1 MSSNRRPEAAAPA
14 ACIGGLVP
22 FSTVDWPG
30 QLAAVVFVAG
40 CPWRCHYCHN
50 PALQARAGDLV
61 WEDVCALLERRRG
74 LLDGVV
80 FSGGEPLSDATLPR
94 MVAEA
99 RALGFKVGLHTAGI
113 YPRQL
118 QAMLGHLDWVG
129 LDIKTVPAGYAAL
142 TGRRH
147 SAAPVWT
154 SLELLLSWGGSF
166 ECRTTWS
173 PAWLDEAA
181 LLDLAQTLADRGVQ
195 NYAVQG
201 YRKAAGPPADIL
213 GESAQKRL
221 HGLFQNFSWR

>member
-1 MSSNRRPEAAAPA
+1 MPELPAPVP
-14 ACIGGLVP
+14 CIGGLVP

-50 PALQARAGDLV
+50 PALQERRH
-61 WEDVCALLERRRG
+61 LLEWEQVYGLLSRRKG

-80 FSGGEPLSDATLPR
+80 FSGGEPCSDAALPR
-94 MVAEA
+94 MVDTV

-118 QAMLGHLDWVG
+118 QALLDRLDWVG
-129 LDIKTVPAGYAAL
+129 LDIKALPAGYAAM
-142 TGRRH
+142 TGRRY
-147 SAAPVWT
+147 SSAPVWT
-154 SLELLLSWGGSF
+154 SLELLLNWGGNF

-173 PAWLDEAA
+173 PDWLEESE
-181 LLDLAQTLADRGVQ
+181 LLDLAQELARRGVQ

-201 YRKAAGPPADIL
+201 YREETRPVTEMPSMATQEAL
-213 GESAQKRL
+213 SRL
-221 HGLFQNFSWR
+221 FPTWQWR